1 MKYRITQKLVLLITS
16 LLLIFS
22 VIMGLS
28 FSVLFNR
35 HMVDFHRDDMAKRA
49 EIIASTFSEYLG
61 TTSGTGGHG
70 MGMSGMRGFMPYLQV
85 IDDIAMGDV
94 WIVDENEEFIL
105 MGRTSQINYREL
117 PEAASEVIEAA
128 MEGKISFSEDFSDVL
143 GVRTLTVGAPVPDET
158 QTQAVVLLHAPI
170 GGLESVTLSGLR
182 IFAVSSLVALVLSSM
197 LAVILSMKFV
207 RPLKKM
213 TAAASRLGEG
223 DYSAKTD
230 IRQNDEIGD
239 LALTLDTLSE
249 RLDEASRESERLEQS
264 RRDFIASISHELRTP
279 VTVLRGSLEA
289 LKDKVIR
296 DPKLVEEYHN
306 QMHLEILALQR
317 LVDDLLSLTKLQ
329 NPDFKMQMEDVNLSE
344 VLSDVVRSMGTV
356 AKERDITILYNNP
369 YDFLSYHGDYGRLRQ
384 MIMAVLDNAVKFS
397 RHSGKVSVD
406 VSCREDEC
414 RIMVEDNGQ
423 GIQKEDLDRVFE
435 RFYRHKGAE
444 TFTGTGLGLSIVK
457 EIADRHGIH
466 IGVSSEPEVKTVF
479 TFTFTVGRSLPS
491 S

>member
-1 MKYRITQKLVLLITS
+1 
-16 LLLIFS
+16 
-22 VIMGLS
+22 
-28 FSVLFNR
+28 
-35 HMVDFHRDDMAKRA
+35 
-49 EIIASTFSEYLG
+49 
-61 TTSGTGGHG
+61 
-70 MGMSGMRGFMPYLQV
+70 
-85 IDDIAMGDV
+85 
-94 WIVDENEEFIL
+94 
-105 MGRTSQINYREL
+105 
-117 PEAASEVIEAA
+117 
-128 MEGKISFSEDFSDVL
+128 
-143 GVRTLTVGAPVPDET
+143 
-158 QTQAVVLLHAPI
+158 
-170 GGLESVTLSGLR
+170 
-182 IFAVSSLVALVLSSM
+182 M

-264 RRDFIASISHELRTP
+264 RRDFISSISHELRTP

-289 LKDKVIR
+289 LKDKVIK
-296 DPKLVEEYHN
+296 DPKQVDEYHE
-306 QMHLEILALQR
+306 QMLLEILALQR

-356 AKERDITILYNNP
+356 ARDKGISIEYSNP
-369 YDFLSYHGDYGRLRQ
+369 NDFLSYYGDYGRLRQ

-397 RHSGKVSVD
+397 KPSSTVSVK
-406 VSCREDEC
+406 VTCIHEEC
-414 RIMVEDNGQ
+414 RVMVEDNGQ
-423 GIQKEDLDRVFE
+423 GIEKEDLDRIFE

-457 EIADRHGIH
+457 EIADRHGIE
-466 IGVSSEPEVKTVF
+466 IDVTSVPSERTVF
-479 TFTFTVGRSLPS
+479 TFIFKMRS
-491 S
+491 

>member
-1 MKYRITQKLVLLITS
+1 MNYRITQKLVLFITS

-105 MGRTSQINYREL
+105 MGRNSQINYREL
-117 PEAASEVIEAA
+117 PEAASDVIEAA
-128 MEGKISFSEDFSDVL
+128 MEGEVSFSEDFSDVL
-143 GVRTLTVGAPVPDET
+143 GVRTLTVGAPVPGNTE
-158 QTQAVVLLHAPI
+158 TQAVVLLHAPI
-170 GGLESVTLSGLR
+170 GGMESVTLSGLR
-182 IFAVSSLVALVLSSM
+182 IFGISSLVALILSSM
-197 LAVILSMKFV
+197 LAVLLSMMFV

-213 TAAASRLGEG
+213 TVAASRLGEG
-223 DYSAKTD
+223 DYTAKTD

-239 LALTLDTLSE
+239 LARTLDTLSE
-249 RLDEASRESERLEQS
+249 RLEEASRESERLEQS
-264 RRDFIASISHELRTP
+264 RRDFISSISHELRTP

-289 LKDKVIR
+289 LKDKVIK
-296 DPKLVEEYHN
+296 DPKQVDEYHE
-306 QMHLEILALQR
+306 QMLLEILALQR

-329 NPDFKMQMEDVNLSE
+329 NPDFKMQMEELNLTE
-344 VLSDVVRSMGTV
+344 VLTDVVRSMGTV
-356 AKERDITILYNNP
+356 AKDRDITIEYKNP
-369 YDFLSYHGDYGRLRQ
+369 HEFLSYYGDYGRIRQ

-397 RHSGKVSVD
+397 KPSSRVGVEI
-406 VSCREDEC
+406 SCTDEEC
-414 RIMVEDNGQ
+414 RVMVEDNGQ
-423 GIQKEDLDRVFE
+423 GIQKEDLDRIFE

-457 EIADRHGIH
+457 EIADRHGIL
-466 IGVSSEPEVKTVF
+466 IDVTSIPSERTVF
-479 TFTFTVGRSLPS
+479 TFIFKMRP
-491 S
+491 